1 MKLEK
6 AALDSYCVEPKVSD
20 VDDENVMVYI
30 SVSHLVEVACKI
42 ILDVCPSLPPFG
54 R

>member
-20 VDDENVMVYI
+20 VDDDNVMVYI
-30 SVSHLVEVACKI
+30 GVSHLVEVAGKMR
-42 ILDVCPSLPPFG
+42 LDDCLSLPPFG